1 MMTLTSTSR
10 SCMGALQASV
20 LVGAMA
26 TPALAQDTEGRAMS
40 GDLGIY
46 YQVHG
51 DLGSGMVPFLVLHG
65 GMGTIEGD
73 FGALLPGLA
82 ARRPV
87 IGVEQ
92 QGHGRTGGRDMP
104 VTLAAMRADTLAV
117 LDALDIERVHAVGF
131 SMGGMLALDLALAAP
146 ERLATLTAISVS
158 QNLDGMYPAIAEMNR
173 NPTTEPSPDALKL
186 LPSEEDFA
194 RMQAGF
200 ADNPDGPEQFGR
212 TFAQLQAF
220 MVSGWGWSDQELA
233 TLAVPT
239 LLALG
244 DSDFTPV
251 DHSAHMA
258 ASTGA
263 QLAVLPDTTHLLI
276 TSRSDWLL
284 PLVDHRIT
292 TSGTGDGAF
301 DRKGDR
307 P

>member
-26 TPALAQDTEGRAMS
+26 APALAQDREGRAMS

-73 FGALLPGLA
+73 FGALLPSLA

-92 QGHGRTGGRDMP
+92 QGHGRTGGRDTP
-104 VTLAAMRADTLAV
+104 VSLAAMRADTLAV
-117 LDALDIERVHAVGF
+117 LDALDVERVHAVGF
-131 SMGGMLALDLALAAP
+131 SMGGMLALDLALSAP

-158 QNLDGMYPAIAEMNR
+158 QNLDGMHPAIAEMNR
-173 NPTTEPSPDALKL
+173 NPTAEPSPDALEQ

-233 TLAVPT
+233 TLPVPT
-239 LLALG
+239 LLVLG

-251 DHSAHMA
+251 DHGAHMA
-258 ASTGA
+258 ARTGA
-263 QLAVLPDTTHLLI
+263 QLAVLPDTTHLSI

-292 TSGTGDGAF
+292 TSGTGDETF